1 MNKVALALTWFGWII
16 IVGGFVFGAYMARE
30 THILES
36 AFRSEFAKQ
45 LVGSPH
51 STVTFNFI
59 TAAIYWFTA
68 GVSAVLLFGIAEI
81 IKLLERISL
90 ELPRK

>member
-1 MNKVALALTWFGWII
+1 MNKVALALTWFGWIV
-16 IVGGFVFGAYMARE
+16 IVGGFIFGTYMARE

-45 LVGSPH
+45 LVGGPR

-59 TAAIYWFTA
+59 TAAIYWFAA
-68 GVSAVLLFGIAEI
+68 GVSGVLLFGIAEI